1 LSARPLFFFDLDDT
15 LVDHGAAEAAAH
27 REAFEAHSGLFAG
40 VKYPDWLLRYR
51 SNNLALW
58 ESYGKGEIERPELAR
73 RRFADP
79 LRDLGLDPAHG
90 ETVVPTYMDAYARNW
105 TLVEGAEEILEFA
118 SRDGIVGIISNGFK
132 EQQHAK
138 IARFGLLRWV
148 RHVILSEEVGVMK
161 PARGIFDAAAAAA
174 EGGAGTRKVY
184 VGDSFATDVVGAKNA
199 GWFPIFFDRHGRGAP
214 APVIFVT
221 KLVDLKP
228 LLG

>member
-1 LSARPLFFFDLDDT
+1 LSPRPLFFFDLDDT
-15 LVDHGAAEAAAH
+15 LVDHGAAEAEAH
-27 REAFEAHSGLFAG
+27 REAFEAHAGLFGG
-40 VKYPDWLLRYR
+40 VTYPDWLVRYR

-58 ESYGKGEIERPELAR
+58 ESYGRGEIARPELAR

-90 ETVVPTYMDAYARNW
+90 ETVVPTYMEAYARSW
-105 TLVEGAEEILEFA
+105 SLIEGAEDILEFA
-118 SRDGIVGIISNGFK
+118 SREGTVGIISNGFR

-161 PARGIFDAAAAAA
+161 PARGIFDAAWKA
-174 EGGAGTRKVY
+174 GSDGAPVRKVY
-184 VGDSFATDVVGAKNA
+184 VGDSFATDIVGAKNA
-199 GWFPIFFDRHGRGAP
+199 GWLPILFDRHGRGP
-214 APVIFVT
+214 SAPVIYVR